1 MSNIYSIEGIT
12 PVVDPAAFVHPTA
25 VLIGDVIIGPGCYIG
40 PGASLRGD
48 LGRIVIA
55 AGSNLQDNCVVHTYP
70 NMEVVVEAGGHVGH
84 GAILHGC
91 RIGRN
96 AMIGMNAVVMDE
108 AEIGE
113 SSLVAALSFVKAGM
127 FVPPR
132 MLVAGIPGRLVR
144 ELTEEEVATKT
155 EGTTIYQTLA
165 KRSQASMRACEPLTQ
180 LEPDRRRFQL
190 PKFDPPGKEI
200 HNIFSASSFRQ
211 L

>member
-1 MSNIYSIEGIT
+1 MSNIYSIDGII
-12 PVVDPAAFVHPTA
+12 PVVDPATFVHPTA
-25 VLIGDVIIGPGCYIG
+25 VLIGDVIIGAGCYIG

-48 LGRIVIA
+48 MGRIVIE

-70 NMEVVVEAGGHVGH
+70 NMEATVETGGHIGH

-144 ELTEEEVATKT
+144 ELTEEEVAIKTK
-155 EGTTIYQTLA
+155 GTGIYQTLA
-165 KRSQASMRACEPLTQ
+165 KRSLASMRACEPLTQ
-180 LEPDRRRFQL
+180 PEPNRRRVEL
-190 PKFDPPGKEI
+190 PRYDPPAKEL
-200 HNIFSASSFRQ
+200 HDLFASSGFRQ
-211 L
+211 P

>member
-1 MSNIYSIEGIT
+1 MSNIYSIEGMI

-25 VLIGDVIIGPGCYIG
+25 VLIGDVMIGPGCYIG

-48 LGRIVIA
+48 LGRIVIE

-70 NMEVVVEAGGHVGH
+70 NMEALVETGGHVGH

-96 AMIGMNAVVMDE
+96 AMIGMNAVIMDE

-144 ELTEEEVATKT
+144 ELSEEEVATKT
-155 EGTTIYQTLA
+155 EGTGIYQMLA
-165 KRSQASMRACEPLTQ
+165 KRSTASMRACEALTQ
-180 LEPDRRRFQL
+180 PEPNRPRFQL
-190 PKFDPPGKEI
+190 PKFDPPGKEV
-200 HNIFSASSFRQ
+200 HDIFSAGGFRQ

>member
-1 MSNIYSIEGIT
+1 ME
-12 PVVDPAAFVHPTA
+12 A
-25 VLIGDVIIGPGCYIG
+25 VL
-40 PGASLRGD
+40 
-48 LGRIVIA
+48 
-55 AGSNLQDNCVVHTYP
+55 
-70 NMEVVVEAGGHVGH
+70 EAGGHVGH

-155 EGTTIYQTLA
+155 EGTKIYQTIA
-165 KRSQASMRACEPLTQ
+165 KRSKASMRACDPLAH
-180 LEPDRRRFQL
+180 PD
-190 PKFDPPGKEI
+190 PNPPPS
-200 HNIFSASSFRQ
+200 HFPTFNPPANA
-211 L
+211 

>member
-1 MSNIYSIEGIT
+1 MSNIYSIEGII
-12 PVVDPAAFVHPTA
+12 PVVDPTAFIHPTA
-25 VLIGDVIIGPGCYIG
+25 ILIGDVIIGPGCYIG

-48 LGRIVIA
+48 IGRIVVE

-70 NMEVVVEAGGHVGH
+70 NMEAVIEAGGHVGH

-155 EGTTIYQTLA
+155 EGTKIYQTIA
-165 KRSQASMRACEPLTQ
+165 KRSKASMRACEPLAQ
-180 LEPDRRRFQL
+180 PEPNRRRFQL
-190 PKFDPPGKEI
+190 PKFDPPGKELHDI
-200 HNIFSASSFRQ
+200 LSANSFRQ